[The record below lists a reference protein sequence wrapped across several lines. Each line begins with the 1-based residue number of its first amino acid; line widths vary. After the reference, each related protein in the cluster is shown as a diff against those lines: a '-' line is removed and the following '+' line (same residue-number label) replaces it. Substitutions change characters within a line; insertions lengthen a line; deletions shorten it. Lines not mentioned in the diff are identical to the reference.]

1 MIFEEMK
8 LRSRSEALTKLF
20 PEFVG
25 SSVQMSA
32 LLELV
37 AKVARSDSSV
47 LVRGESGTGKE
58 LIAKSIHRL
67 SMRAERPFI
76 ALNCSAIPENLL
88 ESELFGHER
97 GAFTGADRKHAGVF
111 ERVNGGTLFLDEIGD
126 MALSLQ
132 AKLLRVLQEKKFTP
146 VGGIELKKT
155 DVRVIAATHVN
166 LHEAMRKNLF
176 RSDLF
181 YRINVLPVD
190 VPALRERKMDIYE
203 LVQFYLELANRMHTE
218 QSECTLSEEAIKMLV
233 QYDWPGNVRQ
243 LQNVIERMVVM
254 AAGGEIS
261 SEFIPD
267 EVKTF
272 VDKNSAGEQVTEKKL
287 ELIVPLRAGASISYP
302 DQFGKLPDLGLNLDH
317 YIENL
322 ENNLI
327 AQALERTQNNR
338 NQAAKLLG
346 MNRTTLVERLKK
358 RKIATL

>member
-1 MIFEEMK
+1 M
-8 LRSRSEALTKLF
+8 
-20 PEFVG
+20 
-25 SSVQMSA
+25 SS

-37 AKVARSDSSV
+37 AKVSRSDSSV

-67 SMRAERPFI
+67 SMRSERPFI

-166 LHEAMRKNLF
+166 LHEAMRKNMF

-190 VPALRERKMDIYE
+190 VPPLRERKVDVYE
-203 LVQFYLELANRMHTE
+203 LVQFYLDLANRLHTE
-218 QSECTLSEEAIKMLV
+218 QPECTISDESMKFLV

-261 SEFIPD
+261 DDYIPD
-267 EVKTF
+267 EVRLC
-272 VDKNSAGEQVTEKKL
+272 VDKNTVAQANLNLDRKPEVMVQPSA
-287 ELIVPLRAGASISYP
+287 RAGATISYP
-302 DQFGKLPDLGLNLDH
+302 EQFGKLPETGLNLDS

-327 AQALERTQNNR
+327 TQALERTQNNR

-358 RKIATL
+358 RKIVTL